1 MLVMGKA
8 NMVFECDAKV
18 VVDAIHAATV
28 DLSEFSTVI
37 AKCKSLLLQGCNYSV
52 QFFRRQANV
61 KAHSLARASPLHA
74 GFYIFD
80 FSPDYIRNLV
90 PVFASYA
97 T

>member
-1 MLVMGKA
+1 MGKA
-8 NMVFECDAKV
+8 NVVFECDAKV

-28 DLSEFSTVI
+28 DLSEFGAVI
-37 AKCKSLLLQGCNYSV
+37 VECKSLLLQGCNYSV
-52 QFFRRQANV
+52 QFVRRQANIA
-61 KAHSLARASPLHA
+61 AHSLARASRLHA

-80 FSPDYIRNLV
+80 SPPDCIRNLV